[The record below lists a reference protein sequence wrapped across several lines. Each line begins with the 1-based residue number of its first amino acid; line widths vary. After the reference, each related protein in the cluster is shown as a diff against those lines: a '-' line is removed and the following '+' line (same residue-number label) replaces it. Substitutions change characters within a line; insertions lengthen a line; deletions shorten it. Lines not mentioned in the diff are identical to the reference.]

1 MENRNLAPIGL
12 GCLVEVLLFAAVIT
26 ALSADQAAS
35 FLVYMMLLAVPAWIV
50 RSFVFSDSTPLW
62 MRALLGPAGALLA
75 LAAAALF
82 PLHVDSDD
90 EKPAE
95 SAAKAGTG
103 AAANVG
109 IAENAPRETV
119 EDVLAELDSLVGLE
133 EVKAEVRKLVN
144 LAKVN
149 EARRA
154 QGLKVPPMSYHM
166 VFTGNPGTGK
176 TTVARI
182 VARAFRTLGIAK
194 TGQLV
199 ETDRAGLVGTYA
211 GETATKT
218 NAKVDEAIGGVLF
231 VDEAYQLVSGDN
243 DNYGKEAIA
252 ALIKRMEDDRDKL
265 IVVAAGYTDEMR
277 EFLDAN
283 PGMRSRIAR
292 TIEFPDYSAA
302 ELAAIFR
309 SMAKK
314 NDFTLAPDLEAGLD
328 AAIAKL
334 TARRDRTFGNARFVR
349 QLFEDATGRQANR
362 LAEEGSLDADALKT
376 LVLADLAVGERKA
389 DLHAPTVE
397 EVLAELDALTGMKP
411 VKEEVRRLV
420 ATVKANKLRAEKG
433 VGGDVTM
440 SYNFVFT
447 GNPGTGK
454 TTVARILGRAF
465 RALGVLERANFVE
478 TDRSGLV
485 AKYEG
490 QTAAKTNKL
499 IDSAAGGILFI
510 DEAYQL
516 NQGENDQ
523 YGAEAVAT
531 LLKRMEDARG
541 TMVVII
547 AGYKEEMKKFMAIN
561 SGLESRFNRTI
572 EFPDYSA
579 KELAEIYRSMAKKA
593 KYTLS
598 ADTDHW
604 LEPYISMLTK
614 ERGKSFGNARW
625 ARNLFEKSIE
635 RQALRV
641 TELADPS
648 PEELTTI
655 RLKDL
660 GVKLKDKKS
669 RRRPT
674 LAWAGPTL
682 PSAMEP
688 LTAVFGMGTGM
699 TTPLWPP
706 AKSRR
711 VGD

>member
-26 ALSADQAAS
+26 ALSADQGAS
-35 FLVYMMLLAVPAWIV
+35 FLLYMMLMAIPAWIV
-50 RSFVFSDSTPLW
+50 RYFVFDDDTPLW

-75 LAAAALF
+75 LAAAVLF
-82 PLHVDSDD
+82 PLHVDSND

-103 AAANVG
+103 AAANAG
-109 IAENAPRETV
+109 SAENAPRETV
-119 EDVLAELDSLVGLE
+119 EEVLAELDSLVGLE

-182 VARAFRTLGIAK
+182 VARAFRALGIAR

-252 ALIKRMEDDRDKL
+252 TLIKRMEDDRDKL
-265 IVVAAGYTDEMR
+265 IVIAAGYTDEMR
-277 EFLDAN
+277 DFLDAN

-362 LAEEGSLDADALKT
+362 LAESGSLDADALKT
-376 LVLADLAVGERKA
+376 LVLADLAVGERKT

-411 VKEEVRRLV
+411 VKEEVRRLI

-660 GVKLKDKKS
+660 GVKLK
-669 RRRPT
+669 
-674 LAWAGPTL
+674 GPNA
-682 PSAMEP
+682 SSE
-688 LTAVFGMGTGM
+688 
-699 TTPLWPP
+699 
-706 AKSRR
+706 
-711 VGD
+711 D

>member
-12 GCLVEVLLFAAVIT
+12 GCLVEVLLFAAVT
-26 ALSADQAAS
+26 AALDADQGAS
-35 FLVYMMLLAVPAWIV
+35 FLFYMVLMAIPAWIV
-50 RSFVFSDSTPLW
+50 RYFVFNDDTPLW

-90 EKPAE
+90 EKTAE

-103 AAANVG
+103 AAANAG
-109 IAENAPRETV
+109 SAENAPRETV

-154 QGLKVPPMSYHM
+154 KGLKVPPMSYHM

-182 VARAFRTLGIAK
+182 VARAFRALGIAK

-243 DNYGKEAIA
+243 DNYGREAIA
-252 ALIKRMEDDRDKL
+252 TLIKRMEDDRDKL

-277 EFLDAN
+277 DFLDAN

-362 LAEEGSLDADALKT
+362 LAESGSLDADALKT
-376 LVLADLAVGERKA
+376 LVLADLAAGERHA
-389 DLHAPTVE
+389 DPHAPTVE

-660 GVKLKDKKS
+660 GVKLKDPNAS
-669 RRRPT
+669 
-674 LAWAGPTL
+674 
-682 PSAMEP
+682 SE
-688 LTAVFGMGTGM
+688 
-699 TTPLWPP
+699 
-706 AKSRR
+706 
-711 VGD
+711 D

>member
-1 MENRNLAPIGL
+1 MQKNHLAPIGL
-12 GCLVEVLLFAAVIT
+12 GCLVEVLLFAAVVA
-26 ALSADQAAS
+26 ALDADQGAS
-35 FLVYMMLLAVPAWIV
+35 FLLYMMLMAVPAWIV
-50 RSFVFSDSTPLW
+50 RYFVFDDDTPLW
-62 MRALLGPAGALLA
+62 MRTLLGPAGALLA

-90 EKPAE
+90 EKTAE
-95 SAAKAGTG
+95 SAAKAETG
-103 AAANVG
+103 AAANAG
-109 IAENAPRETV
+109 SEENAPRETV

-182 VARAFRTLGIAK
+182 VARAFRALGIAR

-243 DNYGKEAIA
+243 DNYGREAIA
-252 ALIKRMEDDRDKL
+252 TLIKRMEDDRDKL
-265 IVVAAGYTDEMR
+265 IVIAAGYTDEMR
-277 EFLDAN
+277 DFLDAN

-362 LAEEGSLDADALKT
+362 LAESGSLDADALKT

-465 RALGVLERANFVE
+465 RALGVLDRANFVE

-660 GVKLKDKKS
+660 GVKLKDPNAS
-669 RRRPT
+669 
-674 LAWAGPTL
+674 
-682 PSAMEP
+682 SE
-688 LTAVFGMGTGM
+688 
-699 TTPLWPP
+699 
-706 AKSRR
+706 
-711 VGD
+711 D

>member
-12 GCLVEVLLFAAVIT
+12 GCLVEVLLFAAVVA
-26 ALSADQAAS
+26 ALDADQGAS
-35 FLVYMMLLAVPAWIV
+35 FLFYMVLMAIPAWIV
-50 RSFVFSDSTPLW
+50 RYFVFDDDTPLW

-82 PLHVDSDD
+82 PLHVDTDD
-90 EKPAE
+90 EKPAK

-103 AAANVG
+103 AAANAG
-109 IAENAPRETV
+109 IAGNAPRETV
-119 EDVLAELDSLVGLE
+119 EEVLAELDSLVGLE

-182 VARAFRTLGIAK
+182 VARAFRALGIAR

-199 ETDRAGLVGTYA
+199 ETDRSGLVGTYA

-265 IVVAAGYTDEMR
+265 IVIAAGYTDEMR
-277 EFLDAN
+277 DFLDAN

-362 LAEEGSLDADALKT
+362 LAESGSLDADALKT

-465 RALGVLERANFVE
+465 RALGVLDRANFVE

-660 GVKLKDKKS
+660 GVKLKDPNAS
-669 RRRPT
+669 
-674 LAWAGPTL
+674 
-682 PSAMEP
+682 SE
-688 LTAVFGMGTGM
+688 
-699 TTPLWPP
+699 
-706 AKSRR
+706 
-711 VGD
+711 D

>member
-1 MENRNLAPIGL
+1 MQKNHLAPIGL
-12 GCLVEVLLFAAVIT
+12 GCLVEVLLFAAVVA
-26 ALSADQAAS
+26 ALDADQGAS
-35 FLVYMMLLAVPAWIV
+35 FLFYMVLMAIPAWIV
-50 RSFVFSDSTPLW
+50 RYFVLDDDTPLW

-103 AAANVG
+103 AAANAG
-109 IAENAPRETV
+109 IAKNAPRETV
-119 EDVLAELDSLVGLE
+119 EEVLAELDSLVGLA

-182 VARAFRTLGIAK
+182 VARAFRALGIAR

-243 DNYGKEAIA
+243 DNYGREAIA
-252 ALIKRMEDDRDKL
+252 TLIKRMEDDRDKL

-292 TIEFPDYSAA
+292 TIEFPDYSAK

-362 LAEEGSLDADALKT
+362 LAESGSLDADALKT

-660 GVKLKDKKS
+660 GVKLKDPNAS
-669 RRRPT
+669 
-674 LAWAGPTL
+674 
-682 PSAMEP
+682 SE
-688 LTAVFGMGTGM
+688 
-699 TTPLWPP
+699 
-706 AKSRR
+706 
-711 VGD
+711 D

>member
-12 GCLVEVLLFAAVIT
+12 GCLVEVLLFAAVVA
-26 ALSADQAAS
+26 ALDADQGAS
-35 FLVYMMLLAVPAWIV
+35 FLFYMVLMAIPAWIV
-50 RSFVFSDSTPLW
+50 RYFVFNDSTPLW

-103 AAANVG
+103 AAANAGV
-109 IAENAPRETV
+109 AENAPRETV
-119 EDVLAELDSLVGLE
+119 EEVLAELDSLVGLE

-182 VARAFRTLGIAK
+182 VARAFRALGIAK

-252 ALIKRMEDDRDKL
+252 TLIKRMEDDRDKL
-265 IVVAAGYTDEMR
+265 IVIAAGYTDEMR
-277 EFLDAN
+277 DFLDAN

-362 LAEEGSLDADALKT
+362 LAESGSLDADALKT

-660 GVKLKDKKS
+660 GVKLKDPNAS
-669 RRRPT
+669 
-674 LAWAGPTL
+674 
-682 PSAMEP
+682 SE
-688 LTAVFGMGTGM
+688 
-699 TTPLWPP
+699 
-706 AKSRR
+706 
-711 VGD
+711 D